1 VTYFSSKRPIYGV
14 EDPAFHRSK
23 KFSSFSDKASY
34 YINLI
39 RQVQPEGPYF
49 LAGYSY
55 GGNMAW
61 EMAVQLQQKGQEVK
75 FLGLL
80 DSFPAVSYE
89 NIAIDDTRL
98 LSAVWYMTALIF
110 EKKPHQWYEE
120 LNQVEVE
127 SQLEFVVQQLL
138 ADPTGIPLSDAVIQP
153 HALQVAMD
161 NFRELHY
168 YVPADVFTGEIV
180 YFWAEEKI
188 PRGLSDLL
196 NYQIPED
203 LITDGW
209 GKLTTQPVKQCY
221 VPGHHFTMFNESNI
235 GELAAKLLNSL
246 PQH

>member
-1 VTYFSSKRPIYGV
+1 VPYFASNRPIYGV
-14 EDPAFHRSK
+14 EDPAFHRTE
-23 KFSSFSDKASY
+23 KFSSFPEKAHY

-61 EMAVQLQQKGQEVK
+61 EMAVQLQQQGQDVK
-75 FLGLL
+75 YLGLL
-80 DSFPAVSYE
+80 DSFPSVSYE

-110 EKKPHQWYEE
+110 EKKPRQWHEE
-120 LNQVEVE
+120 LKQVEID
-127 SQLEFVVQQLL
+127 SQLDYVVQQLL
-138 ADPTGIPLSDAVIQP
+138 ADPTGIPLSDAFIQP

-168 YVPADVFTGEIV
+168 YVPANVFTGEIV

-188 PRGLSDLL
+188 PHGLSELL

-209 GKLTTQPVKQCY
+209 GKLTTQPVKNY
-221 VPGHHFTMFNESNI
+221 NVPGHHFTMFNESNI
-235 GELAAKLLNSL
+235 GNLAAKLLNSL
-246 PQH
+246 SQH